1 VTDDPRFKRALEF
14 EHRHNRDS
22 ATEVLDFVWGRA
34 YFSLDV
40 PEVWDANHLRVE
52 SPTSITA
59 FELAAEAERLMA
71 ARNLRP
77 RRVFVDDDRLG
88 TELAPGFDELGW
100 ECGRWVY
107 MALSRPPD
115 RRVDTGEVTEPGLE
129 LVRRGRDEAAR
140 GADWYDDEDVRRQ
153 IRTYHFRLL
162 ETARGRDFAIVRDGV
177 VVSFACLYSDGSTA
191 QIEDVGTLE
200 DYRGQGLSR
209 AVVQRTVDAARE
221 DGCDF
226 VFMVADDGDWP
237 KEFYGRIGFET
248 IGRIHHFLKQPS

>member
-1 VTDDPRFKRALEF
+1 MTDDPRFKRALEF
-14 EHRHNRDS
+14 EHRHNWDT
-22 ATEVLDFVWGRA
+22 ATEVLDFDWGRA

-129 LVRRGRDEAAR
+129 LVRRGRDEASR
-140 GADWYDDEDVRRQ
+140 GADWYDDEGVRRQ

-162 ETARGRDFAIVRDGV
+162 GTARGRDFAIVRDGV
-177 VVSFACLYSDGSTA
+177 AVSYACLYSDGSTA

-209 AVVQRTVDAARE
+209 AVVQHTVDAARE

>member
-1 VTDDPRFKRALEF
+1 MTDDPRFRRALEF
-14 EHRHNRDS
+14 EHRHNRDT
-22 ATEVLDFVWGRA
+22 ATEVLDFDWGRA
-34 YFSLDV
+34 YFNLDV

-52 SPTSITA
+52 SPASITA

-71 ARNLRP
+71 ARNLKP

-88 TELAPGFDELGW
+88 AELAPGFDELGW

-107 MALSRPPD
+107 MVLSRPPD

-140 GADWYDDEDVRRQ
+140 GADWYEDEAIVEQ
-153 IRTYHFRLL
+153 IRRYHFRLL
-162 ETARGRDFAIVRDGV
+162 ETAHGRDFAIVRDGV
-177 VVSFACLYSDGSTA
+177 AVSFACLYSDGSNA

-200 DYRGQGLSR
+200 GYRGQGLSR
-209 AVVQRTVDAARE
+209 AVVQRVVDAARE

-226 VFMVADDGDWP
+226 VFMAADDDDWP
-237 KEFYGRIGFET
+237 KEFYARIGFET
-248 IGRIHHFLKQPS
+248 VGRIHNFLKRPA

>member
-1 VTDDPRFKRALEF
+1 MTDDPRFQRALEF
-14 EHRHNRDS
+14 EHRHNLDS

-59 FELAAEAERLMA
+59 VELATEAKRLMA

-77 RRVFVDDDRLG
+77 RRVFVNADRLG
-88 TELAPGFDELGW
+88 TKLAPGFEELRW

-107 MALSRPPD
+107 MVLSGPPD
-115 RRVDTGEVTEPGLE
+115 RRVDATEVTEPGLE

-140 GADWYDDEDVRRQ
+140 GADWYDDESVLEQTRR
-153 IRTYHFRLL
+153 YHFRLL
-162 ETARGRDFAIVRDGV
+162 ETAHGRDFAIVRDGV
-177 VVSFACLYSDGSTA
+177 AVSFACLYSDGSTA

-200 DYRGQGLSR
+200 AYRGQGLSR
-209 AVVQRTVDAARE
+209 AVVQRAVDAARE
-221 DGCDF
+221 DGSDF
-226 VFMVADDGDWP
+226 VFLVADDGDWP
-237 KEFYGRIGFET
+237 KEFYARIGFET
-248 IGRIHHFLKQPS
+248 VGRIHHFLKRPT